1 MADRW
6 RQVEDFFHRAL
17 EREEPERA
25 AFLNEAC
32 AGDDALRREVEALLA
47 EETESGFM
55 ETPAMEGE
63 ARELAQEN
71 RPTMEGKRI
80 GNFEILSL
88 LGKGGR
94 HLSWAVNC
102 TILANPLYSNNFH
115 PARCLS
121 FRGAVHDDDD
131 ELTCLD
137 SRDRRMMTNTSL
149 G

>member
-6 RQVEDFFHRAL
+6 RQIEDLFHRAL
-17 EREEPERA
+17 ERREPERA

-88 LGKGGR
+88 LGKGG
-94 HLSWAVNC
+94 
-102 TILANPLYSNNFH
+102 I
-115 PARCLS
+115 
-121 FRGAVHDDDD
+121 DI
-131 ELTCLD
+131 
-137 SRDRRMMTNTSL
+137 
-149 G
+149 